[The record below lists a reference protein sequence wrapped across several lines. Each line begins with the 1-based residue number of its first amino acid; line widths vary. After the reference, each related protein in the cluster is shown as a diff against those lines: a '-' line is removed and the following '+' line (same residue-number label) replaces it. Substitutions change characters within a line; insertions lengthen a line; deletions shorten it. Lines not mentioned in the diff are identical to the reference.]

1 MRIPAALAMVLALG
15 LPASGQ
21 SKHEITISGTT
32 FLVNGAPF
40 PYNGINLSGSSLP
53 GVIATG
59 P

>member
-1 MRIPAALAMVLALG
+1 MVLALG